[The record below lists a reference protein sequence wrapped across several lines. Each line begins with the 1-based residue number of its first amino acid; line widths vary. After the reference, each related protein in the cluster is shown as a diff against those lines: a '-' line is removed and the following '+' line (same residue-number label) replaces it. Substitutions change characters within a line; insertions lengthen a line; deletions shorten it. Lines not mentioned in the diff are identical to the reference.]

1 LQEVVERRVALRHE
15 LPKVRRI
22 VAFLSGDHGFHAST
36 DSEVRLVRLSQR
48 LSEPRLAESRL
59 PPFRSMRAG
68 PTSGHRCS
76 PSSPR
81 RICISRSMPRGEC
94 VWPPVW
100 RARVGWDGLLLR
112 PRGRRARPDR
122 GQQRRDLPLGAIQAG
137 EQSLP
142 VPLTVG
148 FQGPEGRRRRS
159 SGQVRSHG
167 FTSWAR
173 GARIVSQRRGRLC
186 AVAHT
191 TAPVR
196 LNGHR
201 AASAA
206 GATAAR
212 NGQAP

>member
-1 LQEVVERRVALRHE
+1 M
-15 LPKVRRI
+15 
-22 VAFLSGDHGFHAST
+22 
-36 DSEVRLVRLSQR
+36 
-48 LSEPRLAESRL
+48 LAEFAKKNLHLSL
-59 PPFRSMRAG
+59 NALAANAYG
-68 PTSGHRCS
+68 LQC
-76 PSSPR
+76 
-81 RICISRSMPRGEC
+81 GELE
-94 VWPPVW
+94 W
-100 RARVGWDGLLLR
+100 GGTGLLLR

-196 LNGHR
+196 AQRSPRCISRRCNRGEEWT
-201 AASAA
+201 S
-206 GATAAR
+206 
-212 NGQAP
+212 P